1 MNEKALKTLEYDK
14 VIAMLVE
21 QASSD
26 PGRKLCRELLP
37 CTEIETIRTA
47 MQETTDAAARLR
59 EKGHISFGDTR
70 DLGGCLKRLEI
81 QASLSMAELLYI
93 SRLLSN
99 VKRVHSFGSHE
110 KDGEASSFDSLEAY
124 FKSLDDI
131 PTLNRAITGCIIDE
145 DTMADDASPELKSIR
160 RKRKSITDHMHTELN
175 AILNAHRMYLQD
187 AVIAIRDGAYCL
199 PVKAEYK
206 GQVPGVIHDQSATG
220 STIFIEPM
228 AVIRFNNTLRELD
241 AQEKTE
247 IAKILDQLTEQAVP
261 CRQTI
266 ETDIK
271 LMSHL
276 DFVFAKANLSSK
288 MRGEHVELNDHGI
301 IELRQARHPLLKG
314 HAVVPIDISLGN
326 DYDLLIITGPNTG
339 GKTVSLKTVGLL
351 TLMAQSG
358 LHIPAFQNSKIA
370 VFQEV
375 YADIGDEQSIEQSLS
390 TFSGH
395 MKNIVEIVDKADRD
409 SLCLFDELG
418 AGTDPTEGAALA
430 ISVLNFLHNL
440 GVRAIA
446 TTHYSELKVYAL
458 TTPGVENASC
468 EFDVETLRPTY
479 RILTGIP
486 GKSNAFAISRRLGL
500 PEFIIEDAGKH
511 IEKNDAAFEDLIA
524 KLNADRQII
533 ERDKIEIEK
542 NKREIEELKKRR
554 AAQNENLDERREKI
568 LREAREEA
576 SRILIEAKTTAD
588 ETIRSIN
595 KISHDSGVSKRL
607 EKERARI
614 RESLNR
620 TLDTAPVNDDKD
632 LDMASRLMNAWS
644 GKSTPDSQT
653 SSKKPGQGK
662 RNIPERHTT
671 HVRAASI
678 SPEINL
684 IGKNVDEACAEL
696 DKYLD
701 DALLSHLPRIRIIHG
716 RGTGALRNGIHS
728 YLKRQKFV
736 KSFHLAEFDDG
747 GDAITVVEF

>member
-1 MNEKALKTLEYDK
+1 MNNKALKTLEYDK
-14 VIAMLVE
+14 VVGMLTD

-37 CTEIETIRTA
+37 CTDINEIRA
-47 MQETTDAAARLR
+47 ALSETTDAAARMR
-59 EKGHISFGDTR
+59 EKGHISFGDTK
-70 DLGGCLKRLEI
+70 DLTGSLKRLDV
-81 QASLSMAELLYI
+81 QASLSMSELLHI

-99 VKRVHSFGSHE
+99 VRRVRSYGSHE
-110 KDGEASSFDSLEAY
+110 KDNEASSLDSLEGY
-124 FKSLDDI
+124 FRTLDDI
-131 PTLNRAITGCIIDE
+131 PTLNRAISSCIVDE
-145 DTMADDASPELKSIR
+145 DTMADDASPELKAIR
-160 RKRKSITDHMHTELN
+160 RRRRSITDKMHTELN

-199 PVKAEYK
+199 PVKSEFK

-228 AVIRFNNTLRELD
+228 AVIRFNNDLRELD

-247 IAKILDQLTEQAVP
+247 IAKILDHLSELAIP
-261 CRQTI
+261 CRETI
-266 ETDIK
+266 ATDIR

-276 DFVFAKANLSSK
+276 DFVFAKANLSAK
-288 MRGEHVELNDHGI
+288 MKAESPQVDDDGI
-301 IELRQARHPLLKG
+301 IELKQARHPLLKQEQ
-314 HAVVPIDISLGN
+314 VVPVDIKLGE
-326 DYDLLIITGPNTG
+326 DYNLLIITGPNTG

-358 LHIPAFQNSKIA
+358 LHIPAFQNSRIA
-370 VFQEV
+370 VFDEV

-395 MKNIVEIVDKADRD
+395 MKNIVEIVDKADKN

-430 ISVLNFLHNL
+430 ISVLSFLHNMS
-440 GVRAIA
+440 VRTIA

-500 PEFIIEDAGKH
+500 PEFIIDDAGKH

-524 KLNADRQII
+524 RLNAERQII
-533 ERDKIEIEK
+533 ERDRIEIEK
-542 NKREIEELKKRR
+542 NRREIEELKKRR
-554 AAQNENLDERREKI
+554 AQQDENLDERKERI

-576 SRILIEAKTTAD
+576 QRILVNAKTTAD
-588 ETIRSIN
+588 ETIRTIN
-595 KISHDSGVSKRL
+595 KISHDSGISKRL
-607 EKERARI
+607 ERERAKI
-614 RESLNR
+614 RESLKE
-620 TLDTAPVNDDKD
+620 TLEQTSEDDD
-632 LDMASRLMNAWS
+632 RNLDMASRLMNAWS
-644 GKSTPDSQT
+644 GKNGAGMPQNKT
-653 SSKKPGQGK
+653 SSGK
-662 RNIPERHTT
+662 TRKIPEQHTT
-671 HVRAASI
+671 HVRSASI
-678 SPEINL
+678 SPEINV
-684 IGKNVDEACAEL
+684 IGKNVDEACSEL

-701 DALLSHLPRIRIIHG
+701 DALLAHLPRVRIIHG
-716 RGTGALRNGIHS
+716 RGTGALRSGIHS
-728 YLKRQKFV
+728 YLRRQKFV
-736 KSFHLAEFDDG
+736 RSYHLAEFDDG
-747 GDAITVVEF
+747 GDAITIVEF

>member
-1 MNEKALKTLEYDK
+1 MNSKALKTLEYDK
-14 VIAMLVE
+14 VIGMLTD

-37 CTEIETIRTA
+37 SSDINEIRA
-47 MQETTDAAARLR
+47 ALLETTDAASRIR
-59 EKGHISFGDTR
+59 EKGHLSFGDTR
-70 DLGGCLKRLEI
+70 DLSASLKRLDI
-81 QASLSMAELLYI
+81 QASLSMSELLHI

-99 VKRVHSFGSHE
+99 VKRARSYGSHE
-110 KDGEASSFDSLEAY
+110 KDGEASSLDSLEGY
-124 FKSLDDI
+124 FHTLDDI
-131 PTLNRAITGCIIDE
+131 PTLNRAISSCIIDE

-160 RKRKSITDHMHTELN
+160 RKRKSITDRMHTELN

-187 AVIAIRDGAYCL
+187 AVIAIRDSAYCL

-206 GQVPGVIHDQSATG
+206 SQVAGVIHDQSSTG

-228 AVIRFNNTLRELD
+228 AVIRFNNELRELD

-247 IAKILDQLTEQAVP
+247 IAKILDHLSELAIP
-261 CRQTI
+261 CRETI
-266 ETDIK
+266 AADIR

-276 DFVFAKANLSSK
+276 DFVFAKAGLSSK
-288 MRGEHVELNDHGI
+288 MKGEAPQINDKGI
-301 IELRQARHPLLKG
+301 TDLKQARHPLLSGTK
-314 HAVVPIDISLGN
+314 VVPIDIKIGE

-358 LHIPAFQNSKIA
+358 LHIPAFQNSRIA
-370 VFQEV
+370 VFEEV

-395 MKNIVEIVDKADRD
+395 MRNIVGIVNRADVN

-430 ISVLNFLHNL
+430 ISVLSFLHNM
-440 GVRAIA
+440 GAKAIA

-500 PEFIIEDAGKH
+500 PEFIIDDAGKH

-524 KLNADRQII
+524 KLNEERQII
-533 ERDKIEIEK
+533 ERDRIEIEK
-542 NKREIEELKKRR
+542 NRREIEELKKRR
-554 AAQNENLDERREKI
+554 AQQDENLDERKERL
-568 LREAREEA
+568 LRQAREEA
-576 SRILIEAKTTAD
+576 RAILIEAKTTAD

-595 KISHDSGVSKRL
+595 KITSDPAISKRL

-614 RESLNR
+614 RSGLKQTMEQTPEEEDRN
-620 TLDTAPVNDDKD
+620 

-644 GKSTPDSQT
+644 GKGPDMKDDGKTPGR
-653 SSKKPGQGK
+653 KG
-662 RNIPERHTT
+662 RMPEQHTT
-671 HVRAASI
+671 HVRSAVI
-678 SPEINL
+678 SPEINV

-701 DALLSHLPRIRIIHG
+701 DALLAHLPKVRIIHG
-716 RGTGALRNGIHS
+716 RGTGALRNGIHA
-728 YLKRQKFV
+728 YLRRQKSV
-736 KSFHLAEFDDG
+736 RHFHLAEFDDG

>member
-1 MNEKALKTLEYDK
+1 MNNKALKTLEYDK
-14 VIAMLVE
+14 VIGMLTD

-37 CTEIETIRTA
+37 CSDIGEIRTA
-47 MQETTDAAARLR
+47 LLETTDAAARLR
-59 EKGHISFGDTR
+59 EKGNISFGDTR
-70 DLGGCLKRLEI
+70 DLSGSLKRLDI
-81 QASLSMAELLYI
+81 QASLSMSELLHI

-99 VKRVHSFGSHE
+99 VRRVRSFGAHE
-110 KDGEASSFDSLEAY
+110 KDGEASSLDSLEGY
-124 FKSLDDI
+124 FKTLDDI
-131 PTLNRAITGCIIDE
+131 PTLNRAISSCIIDE
-145 DTMADDASPELKSIR
+145 DTMADDASSELKSIR
-160 RKRKSITDHMHTELN
+160 RKRKSITDKMHTELN
-175 AILNAHRMYLQD
+175 SILNAHRMYLQD

-199 PVKAEYK
+199 PVKAEFK
-206 GQVPGVIHDQSATG
+206 GQVPGVIHDQSSTG

-228 AVIRFNNTLRELD
+228 AVIRFNNNLRELD

-247 IAKILDQLTEQAVP
+247 IAKILDHLSELAIP
-261 CRQTI
+261 CRETI
-266 ETDIK
+266 ATDIK

-288 MRGEHVELNDHGI
+288 MKAESPQINDQGI
-301 IELRQARHPLLKG
+301 IDLRQARHPLLAQNK
-314 HAVVPIDISLGN
+314 VVPIDIRLGE

-358 LHIPAFQNSKIA
+358 LHIPAFQNSRIA
-370 VFQEV
+370 VFEEV

-395 MKNIVEIVDKADRD
+395 MKNIVEIVNKADNS

-430 ISVLNFLHNL
+430 ISVLSFLHNM
-440 GVRAIA
+440 GSRAIA

-468 EFDVETLRPTY
+468 EFNVETLRPTY

-524 KLNADRQII
+524 KLNADRQVI
-533 ERDKIEIEK
+533 ERDRIEIEK

-554 AAQNENLDERREKI
+554 VQQDENLDERKERI
-568 LREAREEA
+568 LRQAREEA
-576 SRILIEAKTTAD
+576 RNILIEAKTTAD

-595 KISHDSGVSKRL
+595 KISHDSGISKRL

-614 RESLNR
+614 REDLR
-620 TLDTAPVNDDKD
+620 QTMEQTPEEADKN

-644 GKSTPDSQT
+644 GKGNASVPQDKNS
-653 SSKKPGQGK
+653 GGK
-662 RNIPERHTT
+662 TRKVPEQHTT

-678 SPEINL
+678 SPEINV
-684 IGKNVDEACAEL
+684 IGKNVDEACSEL

-701 DALLSHLPRIRIIHG
+701 DALLAHLPRVRIIHG
-716 RGTGALRNGIHS
+716 RGTGALRSGIHA

-736 KSFHLAEFDDG
+736 KKFHLAEFDDG

>member
-14 VIAMLVE
+14 VIGMLTD

-37 CTEIETIRTA
+37 YTDIETVRSQ
-47 MQETTDAAARLR
+47 MRETTDAAARLR

-70 DLGGCLKRLEI
+70 DLGASLKRLEI

-99 VKRVHSFGSHE
+99 VKRVRSFASHE
-110 KDGEASSFDSLEAY
+110 KDGEQSSFDSLEGY
-124 FKSLDDI
+124 FKTLDDI
-131 PTLNRAITGCIIDE
+131 PTLYRAITSCIVDE
-145 DTMADDASPELKSIR
+145 ETMADDASAELKSIR

-206 GQVPGVIHDQSATG
+206 SHVPGVIHDQSATG
-220 STIFIEPM
+220 STVFIEPM
-228 AVIRFNNTLRELD
+228 AVIRFNNNLRELD

-247 IAKILDQLTEQAVP
+247 IAKILDHLTELAVP

-288 MRGEHVELNDHGI
+288 MRGESVEVNDRGI
-301 IELRQARHPLLKG
+301 IELKSARHPLLKG
-314 HAVVPIDISLGN
+314 HEVVPIDISLGN

-358 LHIPAFQNSKIA
+358 LHIPAFGTSKIA
-370 VFQEV
+370 VFKEV

-395 MKNIVEIVDKADRD
+395 MKNIVEIVNKADKD

-440 GVRAIA
+440 SVRVIA

-458 TTPGVENASC
+458 TTPGVENAGC

-500 PEFIIEDAGKH
+500 PEFIIDDAGKH

-524 KLNADRQII
+524 KLNADRQVI
-533 ERDKIEIEK
+533 ERDRLEIEK
-542 NKREIEELKKRR
+542 NKREIEELKKRSKV
-554 AAQNENLDERREKI
+554 QSENLDERKEKI
-568 LREAREEA
+568 LAQAREEA

-588 ETIRSIN
+588 ETIRNIN
-595 KISHDSGVSKRL
+595 KISHDTGISKRL
-607 EKERARI
+607 EKERTRI
-614 RESLNR
+614 RESLNS
-620 TLDTAPVNDDKD
+620 TLDTVPAQDDKD

-644 GKSTPDSQT
+644 GRNAGAEVND
-653 SSKKPGQGK
+653 KKGFK
-662 RNIPERHTT
+662 NRNIPERHTT
-671 HVRAASI
+671 RVRAANI

-701 DALLSHLPRIRIIHG
+701 DAMLSHLPKVRIIHG

-736 KSFHLAEFDDG
+736 KRFHLAEFDDG
-747 GDAITVVEF
+747 GDAITIVEF